1 MGDMRFGYGSE
12 WHLLRFLGRHRNY
25 LNQQILKVMGSEGC
39 CRIEWL
45 DFNFSPTRKLLTR
58 NYEASI

>member
-1 MGDMRFGYGSE
+1 M
-12 WHLLRFLGRHRNY
+12 
-25 LNQQILKVMGSEGC
+25 NQQILKVMGSEGC